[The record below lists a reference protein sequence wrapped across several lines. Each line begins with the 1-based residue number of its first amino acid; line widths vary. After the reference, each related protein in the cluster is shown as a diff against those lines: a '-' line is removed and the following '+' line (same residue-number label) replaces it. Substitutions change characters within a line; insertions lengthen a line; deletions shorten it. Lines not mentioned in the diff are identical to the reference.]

1 MLFWILI
8 IDIFSRSG
16 VRMHQPK
23 ANAKAKAKA
32 KANPTV
38 SSVSQ
43 HKTENRTEEKLK
55 HICVLFFFKCTLSAF
70 ILATVLRWLTLL
82 DLQLQ

>member
-8 IDIFSRSG
+8 IGQVVSRSG
-16 VRMHQPK
+16 VRMHQP
-23 ANAKAKAKA
+23 KAKAKA

-43 HKTENRTEEKLK
+43 HKTEKRTEEKLK
-55 HICVLFFFKCTLSAF
+55 HICVLFFLKCTSSAF

>member
-8 IDIFSRSG
+8 IVIFSRSG

-55 HICVLFFFKCTLSAF
+55 HICVLFFLKCTSSAF

>member
-23 ANAKAKAKA
+23 AKAKAKA

-55 HICVLFFFKCTLSAF
+55 HICVLVFFKCTLSAF

>member
-8 IDIFSRSG
+8 IVIFSRSG
-16 VRMHQPK
+16 VRMHQP
-23 ANAKAKAKA
+23 KA

-43 HKTENRTEEKLK
+43 HKTEKRTEEKLK
-55 HICVLFFFKCTLSAF
+55 HICVFDFFKCTLSAF

>member
-8 IDIFSRSG
+8 IGQVVSRSG

-23 ANAKAKAKA
+23 AKAKAKA

-55 HICVLFFFKCTLSAF
+55 HICILFFFKCTLSAF
-70 ILATVLRWLTLL
+70 ILAIVLRWLTLL

>member
-8 IDIFSRSG
+8 IEIFSCSG
-16 VRMHQPK
+16 VRMHQP
-23 ANAKAKAKA
+23 KAKAKA

-43 HKTENRTEEKLK
+43 HKTEKRTEEKLK
-55 HICVLFFFKCTLSAF
+55 HICVLVFFKCTSSAF

>member
-8 IDIFSRSG
+8 IGQVVSRSG

-43 HKTENRTEEKLK
+43 HKTEN
-55 HICVLFFFKCTLSAF
+55 
-70 ILATVLRWLTLL
+70 
-82 DLQLQ
+82 

>member
-16 VRMHQPK
+16 VRMHQP
-23 ANAKAKAKA
+23 KAKA

>member
-8 IDIFSRSG
+8 IGQVVSRSG

-23 ANAKAKAKA
+23 AKAKAKA

-55 HICVLFFFKCTLSAF
+55 HICILFFFKCTLSAF